1 MYPSKNRTALDR
13 QSLLSLLRGIFRKR
27 IEVKNKRIVTES
39 EVFLSAEDADRLSK
53 DGVIKISLL
62 DETALSKIIS
72 LYKSANQSGQ
82 PSSFFDGIHMT
93 IWDQNTEYKTAI
105 RENLEQ
111 LLMPYFDK
119 YFTNYRAISQ
129 QFIVKLPGNNT
140 TFPVHQDW
148 SIVNERDYFSLN
160 IWIPLHDVDETNGA
174 MWIVKGSHRLDQP
187 VRGAGSLFP
196 NYFPLLEEMKP
207 YMTSFPMKAGEA
219 LIFYHS
225 TIHGSPQN
233 LSNEPRLTVQVSLL
247 PKEAP
252 MEIYFQPPGSKS
264 IEVHH
269 PEDNFNFYYTNIRE
283 ESVTKTPTSSYTK
296 IISNYTLNDVSIKAI
311 KSIQQLD

>member
-1 MYPSKNRTALDR
+1 MYPSKTRISFSR
-13 QSLLSLLRGIFRKR
+13 QSILSLVRGIFRKR
-27 IEVKNKRIVTES
+27 IEEKNKRIITES
-39 EVFLSAEDADRLSK
+39 EVFLSSEDADRLRK

-62 DETALSKIIS
+62 DEKALSKIKS
-72 LYKSANQSGQ
+72 LYQSIHDNGQ
-82 PSSFFDGIHMT
+82 PASFFDGIHMT
-93 IWDQNTEYKTAI
+93 IWDQDSAYKTAI

-111 LLMPYFDK
+111 LLTPYFDK
-119 YFTNYRAISQ
+119 HFTNYRALSQ

-207 YMTSFPMKAGEA
+207 FMTNFPMKAGEA

-233 LSNEPRLTVQVSLL
+233 LSDEPRLTVQVSLL

-269 PEDNFNFYYTNIRE
+269 PEDNFNFYYKNIRE
-283 ESVTKTPTSSYTK
+283 ESVTKAPTSSYTK
-296 IISNYTLNDVSIKAI
+296 IISNYTLNDVSIDAI
-311 KSIQQLD
+311 KSIEQLD